1 MSENFFLG
9 MDAKLY
15 YSDSVLTETGGAS
28 ASWTEA
34 SNVKDV
40 NLNLST
46 GEADVTTRAGNGWR
60 QTAATLRE
68 GEITFDLQAKS
79 NDAFLT
85 AVKDAWLSGGE
96 LAVWA
101 LTGDKDETGHEGPMT
116 NATVVNFSRSEPLE
130 EAVTYSVTLKP
141 SSFTGWEE
149 SSDGGV

>member
-15 YSDSVLTETGGAS
+15 YSDSVLTETGGTG

-46 GEADVTTRAGNGWR
+46 GEADVTTRGNNGWEA
-60 QTAATLRE
+60 TAATLKS
-68 GEITFDLQAKS
+68 GEVTWEMVAKP
-79 NDAFLT
+79 NDPFLT

-96 LAVWA
+96 IALWA
-101 LTGDKDETGHEGPMT
+101 LTGPKDEAGHEGPMS
-116 NATVVNFSRSEPLE
+116 NFSISNFSRAEGLT
-130 EAVTYSVTLKP
+130 EAITYSVTAKP
-141 SSFTGWEE
+141 SSFSGWEE
-149 SSDGGV
+149 SSEPA